1 MNKFS
6 KYYNADT
13 YKPGG
18 INRKLEFYR
27 WMMNDRLRNLNE
39 ARQSLSS
46 DESNDKLQNEVDKL
60 ERNFKGWQNQ
70 YQEFKETP
78 NNDPEIIKTIL
89 DSLIELSKHHVPTQL
104 YMYLSELKNI
114 TITNE
119 DINYLID
126 IFSAQKD
133 TFERTYFDDVAENV
147 DEANSRAEAETE
159 MFSPP
164 INNFDEQLDRK
175 VSKNYQKIVKLANY
189 YDQTKQ
195 YKKADHITNTL
206 MRYIGK

>member
-1 MNKFS
+1 MNKYS

-18 INRKLEFYR
+18 IDRKLEFYR
-27 WMMNDRLRNLNE
+27 WVINDRLRNLNE

-46 DESNDKLQNEVDKL
+46 DESNAKLQNEVDKL
-60 ERNFKGWQNQ
+60 ERNLKGWQNQ
-70 YQEFKETP
+70 YQEFIETP

-89 DSLIELSKHHVPTQL
+89 DSLVELSKHKVPTQL
-104 YMYLSELKNI
+104 YMYLSELNKI

-126 IFSAQKD
+126 IFSAQKE
-133 TFERTYFDDVAENV
+133 TFERTYFDDVVDNL

-159 MFSPP
+159 MFSNP
-164 INNFDEQLDRK
+164 INNFDEQLNRK
-175 VSKNYQKIVKLANY
+175 ISKNYQKCIRLANY
-189 YDQTKQ
+189 YDQTRQ
-195 YKKADHITNTL
+195 YRKADLITDTL
-206 MRYIGK
+206 MKYKVK

>member
-1 MNKFS
+1 MNKYS
-6 KYYNADT
+6 KWYNADN

-18 INRKLEFYR
+18 IHRKLEFYR

-39 ARQSLSS
+39 ARQALSS
-46 DESNDKLQNEVDKL
+46 DESNPKLQNEVDKL
-60 ERNFKGWQNQ
+60 ERNLKGWQNQ

-89 DSLIELSKHHVPTQL
+89 DSLIELSKHKVPTQL

-126 IFSAQKD
+126 IFSAQKE

-164 INNFDEQLDRK
+164 INNFDEQLNRK
-175 VSKNYQKIVKLANY
+175 ISKNYQKIIKLANY

-195 YKKADHITNTL
+195 YKKADFITNAL
-206 MRYIGK
+206 EQYKGK